1 MASRGLLSSLPIE
14 TQQEVR
20 RADQPQTST
29 PKRASFAA
37 PVLTRARPQMIKFMK
52 FFKEKREHTLVAID
66 GDFDDTVE
74 DRLRSMDPPYS
85 FDDVSSALDHLQICV
100 KDGVR
105 ADLSKMLGM
114 NVLLIKNLLETA
126 DAQGLTLHVDTSIV
140 EDEALIQE
148 VDKIRLDAP
157 PRAEPKGLQA
167 RNLKS
172 LKDEQK
178 ELSDRNSSLE
188 DSNKTLQ
195 QRFNALQQQCAS
207 VLREKG
213 DLAEE
218 LRQCKRQLEAQNSS
232 SAAQAKR
239 DRDELAGAK
248 GAMEEGGAQ
257 LAGIRRELA
266 ETKHRL
272 RQSEDDLEAKLTNS
286 RQFSDLKKQLQKKN
300 ALVSDLR
307 AQLASLGVTDGLDAD
322 DRVRR

>member
-218 LRQCKRQLEAQNSS
+218 LRVQNS
-232 SAAQAKR
+232 
-239 DRDELAGAK
+239 
-248 GAMEEGGAQ
+248 
-257 LAGIRRELA
+257 
-266 ETKHRL
+266 H
-272 RQSEDDLEAKLTNS
+272 
-286 RQFSDLKKQLQKKN
+286 QFVQ
-300 ALVSDLR
+300 
-307 AQLASLGVTDGLDAD
+307 
-322 DRVRR
+322 